1 MEPLDYITIGS
12 AVLNFLLGGTTVW
25 SIIQWLSEKKLRK
38 IEEKSKETSLETQR
52 FEALTQQIE
61 YQKQLIAEFISN
73 EQERDRIDDRQRELI
88 ATLKRN
94 SAKMEADK
102 IELERQ
108 LTLSR
113 AYECHRQ
120 DCPDRLRKNPP
131 KPESHE

>member
-1 MEPLDYITIGS
+1 METTYYITIGS

-38 IEEKSKETSLETQR
+38 LEEQSKETSLETQR

-61 YQKQLIAEFISN
+61 YQKQLIAEYISN
-73 EQERDRIDDRQRELI
+73 EQARDELDDKQRELI

-94 SAKMEADK
+94 SARIEADK

-113 AYECHRQ
+113 AHECHRKN
-120 DCPDRLRKNPP
+120 CPDRLNHQNTDR
-131 KPESHE
+131 

>member
-61 YQKQLIAEFISN
+61 YQKQLIAEYISN
-73 EQERDRIDDRQRELI
+73 EQARDELDDPPRLRPP
-88 ATLKRN
+88 
-94 SAKMEADK
+94 DPG
-102 IELERQ
+102 
-108 LTLSR
+108 
-113 AYECHRQ
+113 
-120 DCPDRLRKNPP
+120 PDRAVGAIPRARSRHRPCRRCRFHYAGNGR
-131 KPESHE
+131 

>member
-25 SIIQWLSEKKLRK
+25 SIIQWLSERKLRR
-38 IEEKSKETSLETQR
+38 IDEQSKETSLETQR
-52 FEALTQQIE
+52 FEALTKQIE

-73 EQERDRIDDRQRELI
+73 EQARDALDDKQRELI

-94 SAKMEADK
+94 SAKIEADK

-108 LTLSR
+108 LTLSQ
-113 AYECHRQ
+113 AYECHRKE
-120 DCPDRLRKNPP
+120 CPDRINR
-131 KPESHE
+131 HQTQDR

>member
-1 MEPLDYITIGS
+1 METFEYLTIGS

-38 IEEKSKETSLETQR
+38 LEEQSKETSLETQR

-73 EQERDRIDDRQRELI
+73 EQARDALDDKQRELI

-94 SAKMEADK
+94 SAKIEADK
-102 IELERQ
+102 IELERR
-108 LTLSR
+108 LTISQ
-113 AYECHRQ
+113 AYECHRKE
-120 DCPDRLRKNPP
+120 CPDRISKNHHQNQ
-131 KPESHE
+131 EL

>member
-1 MEPLDYITIGS
+1 METLDYITIGS

-25 SIIQWLSEKKLRK
+25 SIIQWLSERKLRR
-38 IEEKSKETSLETQR
+38 IDEQSKETSLETQR

-73 EQERDRIDDRQRELI
+73 EQARDALDDKQRELI

-94 SAKMEADK
+94 SARIEADK

-108 LTLSR
+108 LTLSQ
-113 AYECHRQ
+113 AYECHRKE
-120 DCPDRLRKNPP
+120 CPDRIKRHQNQEP
-131 KPESHE
+131 

>member
-12 AVLNFLLGGTTVW
+12 AVLNFLLGDTTVW

-61 YQKQLIAEFISN
+61 YQKQLIAEYISN
-73 EQERDRIDDRQRELI
+73 EQAKDELDDKQRELI

-94 SAKMEADK
+94 SARIEAEK
-102 IELERQ
+102 IELERR
-108 LTLSR
+108 LTISQ
-113 AYECHRQ
+113 AYECHRK
-120 DCPDRLRKNPP
+120 DCPDRMRKTTQTT
-131 KPESHE
+131 EI

>member
-12 AVLNFLLGGTTVW
+12 AVLNVLLGGTTGW

-61 YQKQLIAEFISN
+61 YQKQLIAEYISN
-73 EQERDRIDDRQRELI
+73 EQAKDELDDKQRELI

-94 SAKMEADK
+94 SARIEAEK
-102 IELERQ
+102 IELERR
-108 LTLSR
+108 LTLSQ
-113 AYECHRQ
+113 AYECHRK
-120 DCPDRLRKNPP
+120 DCPDRMRKTTQTT
-131 KPESHE
+131 EI

>member
-1 MEPLDYITIGS
+1 MEPLDYITIGA

-61 YQKQLIAEFISN
+61 YQKQLIAEYISN
-73 EQERDRIDDRQRELI
+73 EQARDELDDKQRELI

-94 SAKMEADK
+94 SARIETEK
-102 IELERQ
+102 IELERR
-108 LTLSR
+108 LSLSQ
-113 AYECHRQ
+113 AWECHRK
-120 DCPDRLRKNPP
+120 DCPDRMGKNTLNQAI
-131 KPESHE
+131 

>member
-61 YQKQLIAEFISN
+61 YQKQLIAEYISN
-73 EQERDRIDDRQRELI
+73 EQARDELDDKQRELI

-94 SAKMEADK
+94 SA
-102 IELERQ
+102 RNNG
-108 LTLSR
+108 R
-113 AYECHRQ
+113 AHV
-120 DCPDRLRKNPP
+120 
-131 KPESHE
+131 

>member
-1 MEPLDYITIGS
+1 METLDYITIAS

-25 SIIQWLSEKKLRK
+25 SIIQWLSEKRLRK
-38 IEEKSKETSLETQR
+38 IEEQSKETSLETQR

-73 EQERDRIDDRQRELI
+73 EQARDALDDKQRELI

-94 SAKMEADK
+94 SARIEADK

-108 LTLSR
+108 LTLSQ
-113 AYECHRQ
+113 AYECHRKE
-120 DCPDRLRKNPP
+120 CPDRINR
-131 KPESHE
+131 HQTQDR

>member
-1 MEPLDYITIGS
+1 METTYYITIGS

-38 IEEKSKETSLETQR
+38 IDEQSKETSLETQR

-73 EQERDRIDDRQRELI
+73 EQARDALDDKQRELI

-94 SAKMEADK
+94 SARIEADK

-108 LTLSR
+108 LTLSQ
-113 AYECHRQ
+113 AYECHRKE
-120 DCPDRLRKNPP
+120 CPDRINR
-131 KPESHE
+131 HQTQDR

>member
-12 AVLNFLLGGTTVW
+12 AVLNFLLGSTTVW

-61 YQKQLIAEFISN
+61 YQKQLIAEYISN
-73 EQERDRIDDRQRELI
+73 EQAKDELDDKQRELI

-94 SAKMEADK
+94 SARIEAEK
-102 IELERQ
+102 IELERR
-108 LTLSR
+108 LTLSQ
-113 AYECHRQ
+113 AYECHRK
-120 DCPDRLRKNPP
+120 DCPDRMRKTTQTT
-131 KPESHE
+131 EI